1 MKLIRKKD
9 FIRKQIEEQEKREQQ
24 IVRNKNLYFH
34 YYNDN
39 TALVNYFNELKQEE
53 TRLVTNKEKLMK
65 NIEDVKKKLAE
76 GPKRLV
82 RGNSSKSHSM
92 LQSANKKFSQKLLTP
107 YQRYE
112 QEQVDLLW
120 AKGATEETK
129 LGSISSR
136 KNIGG

>member
-1 MKLIRKKD
+1 
-9 FIRKQIEEQEKREQQ
+9 
-24 IVRNKNLYFH
+24 
-34 YYNDN
+34 
-39 TALVNYFNELKQEE
+39 
-53 TRLVTNKEKLMK
+53 MK